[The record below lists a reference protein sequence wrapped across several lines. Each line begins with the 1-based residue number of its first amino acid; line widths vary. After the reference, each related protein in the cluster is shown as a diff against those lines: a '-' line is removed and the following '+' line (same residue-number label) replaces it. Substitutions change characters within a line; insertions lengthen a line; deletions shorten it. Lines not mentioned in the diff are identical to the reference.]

1 MIDPGEFRNFEH
13 AGWEEIP
20 TQYHCAFGELTSQ
33 AIEPLLDAARVRKGT
48 KLLDRCL
55 RPGLRF
61 RGGYETWSD
70 CAWVSISLL
79 R

>member
-1 MIDPGEFRNFEH
+1 MIEPAEFRNFEH

-48 KLLDRCL
+48 KLLDLACGRVTFPRRL
-55 RPGLRF
+55 RNVERL
-61 RGGYETWSD
+61 
-70 CAWVSISLL
+70 CWVSISLL